1 MQQDDTGENQ
11 AEQKEVQPETPE
23 QPAEESQGE
32 TKEETAEDKLAKA
45 EAEAAKWR
53 RLFEK
58 ASKPSKVEAPSL
70 ASTAPVEETVLLAQG
85 MSEELLTE
93 LKAVAQV
100 RKTTLIK
107 AQSDPIFVSI
117 KEKYEKDAQTK
128 NASLPASR
136 GSGQMKAQKTFT
148 SPGLTR
154 EEHRKM
160 VMESNI

>member
-1 MQQDDTGENQ
+1 MQNDETGADQ
-11 AEQKEVQPETPE
+11 AETQEVQPQEAE

-58 ASKPSKVEAPSL
+58 KSKVETA
-70 ASTAPVEETVLLAQG
+70 TAPVAAPNVEETVLLANG

-100 RKTTLIK
+100 RKTSLIK
-107 AQSDPIFVSI
+107 AQNDPIFVAI

-128 NASLPASR
+128 QASLPASR
-136 GSGQMKAQKTFT
+136 GAGATRVQKTFT
-148 SPGLTR
+148 TPGLTR
-154 EEHRKM
+154 EEHRRM
-160 VMESNI
+160 VLESNT